1 MLRHVVALTFRDDVA
16 AEEIDSIAE
25 QLRTL
30 PSSIAAI
37 RSYVVGRDLG
47 LAEGNAQ
54 LAVVAD
60 FDDAAGYA
68 VYRDD
73 PGHRAIITERILP
86 LLQQRSA
93 AQFEL

>member
-1 MLRHVVALTFRDDVA
+1 MLRHVVALTFRDEVA
-16 AEEIDSIAE
+16 PAEIDSIAE

-30 PSSIAAI
+30 PSTVASIRAY
-37 RSYVVGRDLG
+37 SVGRDLG
-47 LAEGNAQ
+47 LADDNAQ

-60 FDDAAGYA
+60 FDDAAGYLA
-68 VYRDD
+68 YRDD

-86 LLQQRSA
+86 NLLRRSA

>member
-16 AEEIDSIAE
+16 TAEIDSIAE
-25 QLRTL
+25 QLRTR
-30 PSSIAAI
+30 PSTVASIRAF
-37 RSYVVGRDLG
+37 VVGRDLG

-60 FDDAAGYA
+60 FDDAAGYLA
-68 VYRDD
+68 YRDD
-73 PGHRAIITERILP
+73 PGHRAIISERIQP
-86 LLQQRSA
+86 NLLHRSA